1 MAGQNAEKMFRPH
14 ITCPKRAMQNG
25 ERQLRINI
33 MKWQPCDW
41 FTLPLLHPISS
52 RRKGT

>member
-14 ITCPKRAMQNG
+14 IACLECLMQNG

-33 MKWQPCDW
+33 MK
-41 FTLPLLHPISS
+41 
-52 RRKGT
+52 